1 MESLKNLISLFDS
14 EKFFFM
20 TTFLPVM
27 LYKDF
32 SETQRI
38 SIFYIIFWSF
48 PTYQKYTKNAQSI
61 PVVYII
67 MLFIIITFLS
77 LEILTFDVPKLSL
90 ITNIMYKIIDYIFIM
105 FSQYGV
111 IYMILSIVILEIRNE
126 VTMIFSIFLILLPKL
141 PP

>member
-1 MESLKNLISLFDS
+1 
-14 EKFFFM
+14 
-20 TTFLPVM
+20 
-27 LYKDF
+27 
-32 SETQRI
+32 
-38 SIFYIIFWSF
+38 
-48 PTYQKYTKNAQSI
+48 
-61 PVVYII
+61 

-126 VTMIFSIFLILLPKL
+126 VTMIFSIFLILNGLIKL
-141 PP
+141 F